1 MSASARSTDRT
12 QSRLST
18 DARITSIAELDAE
31 VRMAAHVIG
40 SNGEGP
46 NRALL
51 DEKRRVLLSRK
62 ASEES
67 RTAAVI
73 ACATAARD
81 GRVVGRAE
89 RNADQIQAK
98 REYQQATRHER
109 LQEYRTLEAAR
120 RRLEEQRMMLE
131 AQRVDE
137 AAKLEQIP
145 VLLAVIKE
153 LRSEVVATRQSTEDE
168 LERQRIELVGSV
180 RRPRPRPAPRPAPP
194 RRRRGRTPRARRA
207 PRRSPS
213 ALAALEAL
221 GQRRRATGGR
231 GSARERRGGVAAGI
245 AGAELDAATRRPSSP
260 GAYSPPTRA
269 RRARASTRRSR
280 GTPTSPRPRPV
291 VGVGRSTD
299 RTQSRLS
306 TDAPPRSASVDAE
319 HADGGAARRAL
330 ERRGRPNRALLDEAA
345 RPRAEGESRLSRTA
359 AVIACATAAR
369 DLSAANVDPGEE
381 TSSRRVG
388 GRRVPRSRR
397 RAGLE
402 RAADDARGAA
412 RR

>member
-1 MSASARSTDRT
+1 MEQEHLGALPTPPYHPPPAPPSRPRSAQTWRPSTQPPSARNWRPGSARPASASPRPTSTFDPSPFVPGAYSHGGAAVARSPHQPHPPLVAWHTPTSPRPRPMSASARSTDRT

-109 LQEYRTLEAAR
+109 LQEYRRLEAAR

-137 AAKLEQIP
+137 AAKLEP
-145 VLLAVIKE
+145 VSYTHLTLPTILLV
-153 LRSEVVATRQSTEDE
+153 
-168 LERQRIELVGSV
+168 
-180 RRPRPRPAPRPAPP
+180 
-194 RRRRGRTPRARRA
+194 
-207 PRRSPS
+207 
-213 ALAALEAL
+213 
-221 GQRRRATGGR
+221 
-231 GSARERRGGVAAGI
+231 
-245 AGAELDAATRRPSSP
+245 
-260 GAYSPPTRA
+260 
-269 RRARASTRRSR
+269 
-280 GTPTSPRPRPV
+280 
-291 VGVGRSTD
+291 
-299 RTQSRLS
+299 
-306 TDAPPRSASVDAE
+306 
-319 HADGGAARRAL
+319 
-330 ERRGRPNRALLDEAA
+330 
-345 RPRAEGESRLSRTA
+345 
-359 AVIACATAAR
+359 
-369 DLSAANVDPGEE
+369 
-381 TSSRRVG
+381 
-388 GRRVPRSRR
+388 
-397 RAGLE
+397 
-402 RAADDARGAA
+402 
-412 RR
+412 

>member
-109 LQEYRTLEAAR
+109 LQEYRRLEAAR

-168 LERQRIELVGSV
+168 LER
-180 RRPRPRPAPRPAPP
+180 
-194 RRRRGRTPRARRA
+194 
-207 PRRSPS
+207 
-213 ALAALEAL
+213 
-221 GQRRRATGGR
+221 
-231 GSARERRGGVAAGI
+231 
-245 AGAELDAATRRPSSP
+245 
-260 GAYSPPTRA
+260 
-269 RRARASTRRSR
+269 RRSR
-280 GTPTSPRPRPV
+280 CGTRTCRRPT
-291 VGVGRSTD
+291 T
-299 RTQSRLS
+299 
-306 TDAPPRSASVDAE
+306 
-319 HADGGAARRAL
+319 
-330 ERRGRPNRALLDEAA
+330 
-345 RPRAEGESRLSRTA
+345 
-359 AVIACATAAR
+359 
-369 DLSAANVDPGEE
+369 
-381 TSSRRVG
+381 
-388 GRRVPRSRR
+388 
-397 RAGLE
+397 
-402 RAADDARGAA
+402 
-412 RR
+412 